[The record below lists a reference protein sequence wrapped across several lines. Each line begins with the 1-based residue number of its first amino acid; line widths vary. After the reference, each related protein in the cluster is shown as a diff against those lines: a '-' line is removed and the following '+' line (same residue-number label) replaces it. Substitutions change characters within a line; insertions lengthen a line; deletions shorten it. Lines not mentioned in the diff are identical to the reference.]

1 MERRTVYLV
10 ILSPEALE
18 ELIRQVEAEE
28 HARRL
33 EANGRAD
40 DGR

>member
-18 ELIRQVEAEE
+18 ELIRQAEAEE
-28 HARRL
+28 QARRC
-33 EANGRAD
+33 EADGHADNGR
-40 DGR
+40 